1 MLVKLLPKIL
11 YNGHV
16 VANIGV
22 SLVALVWLLG
32 CLFTG
37 LSEGADA
44 PLQVAEEP
52 ICEGPHSTRRLG
64 FCATVVFLLGMQLSI
79 FLDHGIPIVL

>member
-16 VANIGV
+16 VANLGV
-22 SLVALVWLLG
+22 SLVTLIWLLS
-32 CLFTG
+32 CLFYG
-37 LSEGADA
+37 LSDSVDV
-44 PLQVAEEP
+44 QVEEEP
-52 ICEGPHSTRRLG
+52 ICEGPHSTKRLG

>member
-22 SLVALVWLLG
+22 SVVTLVWLSA
-32 CLFTG
+32 CLFYG
-37 LSEGADA
+37 LSDSVET
-44 PLQVAEEP
+44 QVVEEP
-52 ICEGPHSTRRLG
+52 TCEGPHSTKRLG
-64 FCATVVFLLGMQLSI
+64 FCASVVFLLGMQLSI

>member
-22 SLVALVWLLG
+22 SVLALVWLLG
-32 CLFTG
+32 CLFHG
-37 LSEGADA
+37 LSDSADA
-44 PLQVAEEP
+44 EVVEEP
-52 ICEGPHSTRRLG
+52 ICEGPHSARRLS
-64 FCATVVFLLGMQLSI
+64 FCAGVVFLLGMQLSI

>member
-22 SLVALVWLLG
+22 SVIALVWLLT
-32 CLFTG
+32 CLFHG
-37 LSEGADA
+37 LSDSIDT
-44 PLQVAEEP
+44 QVAEEP
-52 ICEGPHSTRRLG
+52 ICEGPHSAKRLT
-64 FCATVVFLLGMQLSI
+64 FCAGVVFLLGMQLSI
-79 FLDHGIPIVL
+79 FIDHGIPMVV